1 MFIFKSIGFIYPVAA
16 HWVATKNGWLHQL
29 GFDDFAFSGVVHA
42 MSGATCLIAAYMT
55 GPRLDRSFDGRKLPP
70 HSQMILG
77 AFIFLFGM
85 VAFNAGSQ
93 GSISQPGDGFVIIA
107 KVAINTPIC
116 AMTSA
121 ATALIYQRF
130 IVDRLKKNWN
140 YTSGINGS
148 FVGMVAICAGC
159 NQFQYWGAFALHTGL
174 LINAGGGIVIML

>member
-55 GPRLDRSFDGRKLPP
+55 GPRLDRNFDGRKLPP
-70 HSQMILG
+70 HSVPVSFLNNLQIYSPLHFVFIIKQQMILG

-85 VAFNAGSQ
+85 IAFNAGSQ
-93 GSISQPGDGFVIIA
+93 GSISQPGDGFVIA
-107 KVAINTPIC
+107 KVAINTLIC

-148 FVGMVAICAGC
+148 FVGMVY
-159 NQFQYWGAFALHTGL
+159 NYM
-174 LINAGGGIVIML
+174 LIRFI